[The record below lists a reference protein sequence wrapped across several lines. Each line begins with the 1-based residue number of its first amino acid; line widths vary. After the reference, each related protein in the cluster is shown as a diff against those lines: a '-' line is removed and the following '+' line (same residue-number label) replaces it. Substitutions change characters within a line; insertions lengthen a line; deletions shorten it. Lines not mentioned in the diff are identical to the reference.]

1 MKTVMKKMIDRCRIA
16 FQAKQPLIFIDTEE
30 QELVRELALQ
40 CDLVDLV
47 RKPSPHGRKHGLYY
61 EFIDAIAEDEN
72 GGKIDVRNCIN
83 LYDTPAELVRLTK
96 EGHSLNNSLQPQKAM
111 PASIFTLHMTQGSW
125 KQASEQENSM
135 VAVLR
140 YYVKHYLLCP
150 DENAPLRNSCVFLYG
165 DSKLMPAELMQYT
178 EIVPVEYPDQDE
190 IASIVK
196 EMTEACGPSYEF
208 ELEDDYKTVA
218 RELAGFSLMD
228 TRRTLRKLLWTDHVN
243 SKPVLHDKDERKK
256 RIMEIKE
263 QALLKSGDMLELVKE
278 PEKKKQNTS
287 EPAAQENQLGGM
299 GSFRK
304 YVEETIKD
312 KILYP
317 YLSASKKGTPPPK
330 GILLVGVPGC
340 GKSEA
345 AKILH
350 RIWEYKLPM
359 LKLEV
364 DRLMA
369 SKVGESEKYMREALK
384 QAEAMSPCI
393 LWIDELDKGFS
404 GAASSGSSDG
414 GTFKRMFGRLLTWM
428 QENKSGAFIFATANN
443 IGDLPDEFFRNG
455 RYDARF
461 SVFMPTHEE
470 CKAIFRE
477 HMHRAERLQ
486 EKTALD
492 YGEPVRQLFDSNEKT
507 GCFSDSCMD
516 QVMALFTEALPNDPN
531 GKKDVRNPV
540 GVKFVSGA
548 DICLI
553 VNTALDLMTDAQTDH
568 PLSADDWINLVREAI
583 QSPFVCTQ
591 GGSSS
596 GLDKIA
602 ECYVRL
608 LRGNFVPA
616 AAKDQVLFRKENYI
630 SINGVYKYE
639 DPNGCSSPW
648 DYDNALYNAIL
659 QRIPDAAEYVEKQA
673 RNGR

>member
-1 MKTVMKKMIDRCRIA
+1 MKTVMEKMIERCRIA

-30 QELVRELALQ
+30 QELVQELALQ
-40 CDLVDLV
+40 CGLVTLC
-47 RKPSPHGRKHGLYY
+47 RKPSPHGTRIGLYY
-61 EFIDAIAEDEN
+61 EYFKENDE
-72 GGKIDVRNCIN
+72 KADVRNWVN
-83 LYDTPAELVRLTK
+83 LHDTQAELVRLAK
-96 EGHSLNNSLQPQKAM
+96 EGRTLDNAQQLKTAVLPSL
-111 PASIFTLHMTQGSW
+111 FTLHMTQNSW
-125 KQASEQENSM
+125 HQPSEKENSM
-135 VAVLR
+135 VFLLR
-140 YYVKHYLLCP
+140 FYVRQYLLCP

-165 DSKLMPAELMQYT
+165 NSKLMPTDLMQYT
-178 EIVPVEYPDQDE
+178 EIIPVEYPDQDE
-190 IASIVK
+190 ITSIVR
-196 EMTEACGPSYEF
+196 EMAEEHGHPF
-208 ELEDDYKTVA
+208 ELDTDNKTVA

-243 SKPVLHDKDERKK
+243 SKPILHDPEERKK

-278 PEKKKQNTS
+278 PEKRKDTDQPDTLR
-287 EPAAQENQLGGM
+287 ENQLGGM
-299 GSFRK
+299 GSFRE
-304 YVEETIKD
+304 YVEKTIKD
-312 KILYP
+312 KVLYP
-317 YLSASKKGTPPPK
+317 YLSASKRGTPPPK
-330 GILLVGVPGC
+330 GVLLVGVPGC

-364 DRLMA
+364 DRLMN

-428 QENKSGAFIFATANN
+428 QENRSGAFLFATAND
-443 IGDLPDEFFRNG
+443 ISQLPDEFFRNG

-461 SVFMPTHEE
+461 AVFLPTHEE

-477 HMHRAERLQ
+477 HMHRAEALQ
-486 EKTALD
+486 EKTAKD
-492 YGEPVRQLFDSNEKT
+492 YGEDSRKLFDSDKKT
-507 GCFSDSCMD
+507 GCFSDVCMD
-516 QVMALFTEALPNDPN
+516 QVMALFTE
-531 GKKDVRNPV
+531 GKDVEHPV

-553 VNTALDLMTDAQTDH
+553 VNTALDLMTEEQTNH
-568 PLSADDWINLVREAI
+568 PLSANEWIDLVREAL

-616 AAKDQVLFRKENYI
+616 AAADQVLFKKENYI
-630 SINGVYKYE
+630 SKNGVYQYE
-639 DPNGCSSPW
+639 DPNGCSSEW
-648 DYDNALYNAIL
+648 DYDKALYNAIL
-659 QRIPDAAEYVEKQA
+659 QRIPAAAEYVEKQA
-673 RNGR
+673 RALNGR